1 MMSEVYEVGRK
12 SFEDMTEMLLNNK
25 NISNDQRRGLRE
37 AYVLSKREEYCL
49 IGKSDDEVEEIVP
62 PEVDERYS
70 EGAPVPLYSPTV

>member
-37 AYVLSKREEYCL
+37 AYVLSKREEYWQ
-49 IGKSDDEVEEIVP
+49 V
-62 PEVDERYS
+62 
-70 EGAPVPLYSPTV
+70 

>member
-25 NISNDQRRGLRE
+25 NIS
-37 AYVLSKREEYCL
+37 
-49 IGKSDDEVEEIVP
+49 

-70 EGAPVPLYSPTV
+70 EGAPVPLYSQTV